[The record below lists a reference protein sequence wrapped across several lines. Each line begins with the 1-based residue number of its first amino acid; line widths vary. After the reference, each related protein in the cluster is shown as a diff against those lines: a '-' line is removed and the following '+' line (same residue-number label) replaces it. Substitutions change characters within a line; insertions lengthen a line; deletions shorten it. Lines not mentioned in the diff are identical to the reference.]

1 MLLKRA
7 NQQGSRQ
14 VAGMIGSPWPR
25 RRAERLGNR
34 PSHHRDEEGAILV
47 LALIYTIVAGLVVT
61 ALATWAA
68 NDLNNTKTFNQARSM
83 NYAASSVTNVA
94 IQSIRSNPLL
104 TGTVPQGV
112 ALPISNCWV
121 PDPSSSNGVVVS
133 QLNVNQFWMAT
144 WCTTKENL
152 ASPATR
158 VVTFYTCQSSL
169 ASGAQASAITNAQNA
184 CVAKPLIKAVVTFD
198 DYPPGGS
205 TPLATQCSQW
215 CGEGTQINSWVWAGG
230 KT

>member
-1 MLLKRA
+1 MLLTPTNERRSLQA
-7 NQQGSRQ
+7 
-14 VAGMIGSPWPR
+14 AGRSGARWSPR
-25 RRAERLGNR
+25 RAAHGRSG
-34 PSHHRDEEGAILV
+34 PSDHRNEDGAILV

-112 ALPISNCWV
+112 ALPLSNCWV
-121 PDPSSSNGVVVS
+121 PDPASSNGVVVS

-144 WCTTKENL
+144 WCTTTENL

-169 ASGAQASAITNAQNA
+169 ASGAQASAITSAQNA

-215 CGEGTQINSWVWAGG
+215 CGEGTQINSWIWAGG